1 MITCIIP
8 ARNESGSL
16 DTLVDTICSIAQITK
31 IVVVEGGSSDDTWER
46 ARLIAIHNQKVIA
59 IKQAN
64 HGKFDAIL
72 SASNLIDTKFF
83 IIWDAD
89 ATVDQDSVLKM
100 VNLATTSGKIVI
112 GDRLR
117 GNISPGAMQKINYL
131 GNWFFAF
138 LWAPI
143 LHGKVHDLLCGS
155 KIFPTEILNTIP
167 NWLKNNDPYGDF
179 ALLAVCRNFEIK
191 SIPVDYSARIY
202 GKTNINRWRGALKLF
217 KVTILIYVKIFLKK
231 I

>member
-16 DTLVDTICSIAQITK
+16 NLLVEDISSIAQITK
-31 IVVVEGGSSDDTWER
+31 IILVEGGSKDDTWEQ
-46 ARLIAIHNQKVIA
+46 ALFIAQHNPKVQA
-59 IKQAN
+59 IKQSN
-64 HGKFDAIL
+64 KGKFDAVL
-72 SASNLIDTKFF
+72 SASNLIETALF

-89 ATVDQDSVLKM
+89 ATVAQNSVVKM
-100 VNLATTSGKIVI
+100 IDLATTEGKIVI

-117 GNISPGAMQKINYL
+117 GHIAPGAMQVINYF
-131 GNWFFAF
+131 GNWFFAV

-143 LHGKVHDLLCGS
+143 LKGKVNDLLCGS

-167 NWLKNNDPYGDF
+167 DWLRKNDPYGDF
-179 ALLAVCRNFEIK
+179 ALLAVCRKLEIK
-191 SIPVDYSARIY
+191 SIPVDYSARLY
-202 GKTNINRWRGALKLF
+202 GKTNINRWNGALRLF
-217 KVTILIYVKIFLKK
+217 KVTMLIYANIFFKR